1 MNKIIAY
8 FFFTI
13 ITFSTFSQNKK
24 EQIEALNFRL
34 DSLHN
39 ILTTSKISFS
49 DSLFTERFNSKQQ
62 RLIIEQQKTEMEL
75 QMLQAKNLNAQLD
88 SLTNE
93 VSALK
98 NKIEELKNNQEVFF
112 NTQIQHFTLFKDCSY
127 NYDSDFYTSMIKN
140 CKKRFLKYPEINYG
154 HRFNVPSHS
163 ELTEFDIWWQSDIAY
178 ALIIVKD
185 VRMVVYGEE
194 NETAPEISL
203 NYYILKYNNNQFEK
217 EYSWQKIVDVCHVD
231 SENNNLNFQITD
243 LNKDGKFETWCVNEN
258 YCVGGIH
265 PSHLFVYMYENGVL
279 YTMKSVTN
287 MPDFDLTDIQINE
300 WIKDYENDEDEEDEN
315 VAYKLSI
322 NKFDSKFLSIPNQF
336 RQYAIKIRNE
346 NILGRWVPRL
356 K

>member
-1 MNKIIAY
+1 MKKIILMLAIFNY
-8 FFFTI
+8 G
-13 ITFSTFSQNKK
+13 STFSQSKK
-24 EQIEALNFRL
+24 EQIEALDFRI
-34 DSLHN
+34 DSLHY

-49 DSLFTERFNSKQQ
+49 DSLFTERFNSKKQ

-75 QMLQAKNLNAQLD
+75 QILQAKNLNAQLD

-98 NKIEELKNNQEVFF
+98 NKLEELKNNQEVFF
-112 NTQIQHFTLFKDCSY
+112 NTQIQYFTLFKDCSF
-127 NYDSDFYTSMIKN
+127 NYDSEFYTSMIKN
-140 CKKRFLKYPEINYG
+140 CKKRFLKYPEINSDLN
-154 HRFNVPSHS
+154 FNVPSHS
-163 ELTEFDIWWQSDIAY
+163 ELTEFNIWWQGDIAY

-217 EYSWQKIVDVCHVD
+217 EYSWQKIVGVCIQD
-231 SENNNLNFQITD
+231 SENKNLNFQITD

-265 PSHLFVYMYENGVL
+265 PSHLFVYMYENGKL

-287 MPDFDLTDIQINE
+287 IPDFDLTDIQINE
-300 WIKDYENDEDEEDEN
+300 WIKDDEN
-315 VAYKLSI
+315 SDLSI
-322 NKFDSKFLSIPNQF
+322 NQFDSKFLSIPNQF

-346 NILGRWVPRL
+346 NILGGTV
-356 K
+356 KKIEEND